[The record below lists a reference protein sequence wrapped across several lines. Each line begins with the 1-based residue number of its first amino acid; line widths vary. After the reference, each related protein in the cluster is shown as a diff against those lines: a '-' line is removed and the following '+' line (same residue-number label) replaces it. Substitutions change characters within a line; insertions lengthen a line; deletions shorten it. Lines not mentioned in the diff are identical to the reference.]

1 MIELTRQA
9 VYFPNPK
16 HPCFNVQN
24 FGLRPVMQDGI
35 PAASPTMHGSTE
47 SHSSCP
53 LGLLLVVGCG
63 LWLRVVGCELWLW
76 VVVVGCGLWVVV
88 VGCGLWVVLVLVLVL
103 VLVVVV
109 VVVVVVVDVDVDVG
123 CWLLVV
129 VACCYWCCCSEDA
142 WFSVN
147 HVGSRSSNKWCVI
160 LRLYLLLTSAA
171 FSYSSPMLEV
181 LSAGTGESVAVFE
194 HVELADASVKALKQ
208 RLTQELGIPRFRLR
222 LQ

>member
-63 LWLRVVGCELWLW
+63 LWLWVVGCGLWLW
-76 VVVVGCGLWVVV
+76 VVVVGCGLWLWLWVVA
-88 VGCGLWVVLVLVLVL
+88 CGLWLVLVLVL

-109 VVVVVVVDVDVDVG
+109 VVVVVWCWCWCCCWLLV

-129 VACCYWCCCSEDA
+129 V
-142 WFSVN
+142 
-147 HVGSRSSNKWCVI
+147 GM
-160 LRLYLLLTSAA
+160 LLL
-171 FSYSSPMLEV
+171 MLLFRRCMI
-181 LSAGTGESVAVFE
+181 LSQPLWFE
-194 HVELADASVKALKQ
+194 
-208 RLTQELGIPRFRLR
+208 IF
-222 LQ
+222 